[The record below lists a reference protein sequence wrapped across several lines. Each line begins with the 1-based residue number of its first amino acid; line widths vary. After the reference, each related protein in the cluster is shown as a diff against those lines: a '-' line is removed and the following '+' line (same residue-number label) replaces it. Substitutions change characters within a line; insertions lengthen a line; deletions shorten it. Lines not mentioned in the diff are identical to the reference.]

1 MAQVAVLV
9 DFDSIAQGA
18 KEGGGASDEAALA
31 AACLRY
37 AAGVGRIAL
46 ARGYADW
53 TKRTPDGA
61 RAVQA
66 ARVVPVMAVAGPGGE
81 SRATTRL
88 CVDALEA
95 LYAGGEPDAFVIVSG
110 DASLLPLVQA
120 LRADGSDVL
129 FVTPGTALADDI
141 RAEADAVTT
150 LEEVLGGAVG
160 RPSVPRPVV
169 ADEEEE
175 APPPPAERAPRGGG
189 FAREGGGRGPWS
201 RHDEGGY
208 GRSERGGGERGGYA
222 PRERWGAAPSRAPAP
237 LDLEHYDWSGFVKL
251 IDELEHRLPFV
262 GVRYLVNKVLGVRN
276 CGTDDP
282 RQKRDLIN
290 RAVDEGILEMYEVGN
305 VEDRRDPV
313 TACRLDRR
321 NSVVVSVL
329 GADTTT
335 PAVPEA
341 REAPA
346 RGEPEGDERE
356 PEAAPAEVLDDDA
369 D

>member
-9 DFDSIAQGA
+9 DFDSIGAAQG
-18 KEGGGASDEAALA
+18 GSPDEATIASSL
-31 AACLRY
+31 LRF
-37 AAGVGRIAL
+37 AAGVGRTAL

-53 TKRTPDGA
+53 TRRSPEAA

-66 ARVVPVMAVAGPGGE
+66 ARVVPVMAVAAPTGA
-81 SRATTRL
+81 SRAAIRL
-88 CVDALEA
+88 SVDALEA
-95 LYAGGEPDAFVIVSG
+95 LYAGGEPDAFVIASG
-110 DASLLPLVQA
+110 DATLLPLVQA
-120 LRADGSDVL
+120 LRGDGSDVL
-129 FVTPGTALADDI
+129 FVVPAGAAVEDL
-141 RAEADAVTT
+141 RAEVDALVS
-150 LEEVLGGAVG
+150 LDDVVGGAVG
-160 RPSVPRPVV
+160 RPSVPRPVL
-169 ADEEEE
+169 ADEEE
-175 APPPPAERAPRGGG
+175 AAPPPAERAARGGY
-189 FAREGGGRGPWS
+189 GRGDAGREAPRPNWG
-201 RHDEGGY
+201 RHDEGSYARPERAERPERGY
-208 GRSERGGGERGGYA
+208 GARD
-222 PRERWGAAPSRAPAP
+222 RWGSTARASAP

-262 GVRYLVNKVLGVRN
+262 GVRYLVNKVLGGRN

-290 RAVDEGILEMYEVGN
+290 RAVDDGLLEMYEVGN

-321 NSVVVSVL
+321 NPAVVAVL
-329 GADTTT
+329 GPDTST

-346 RGEPEGDERE
+346 RGDVESDDAPARE
-356 PEAAPAEVLDDDA
+356 HAAAEVLDDDA